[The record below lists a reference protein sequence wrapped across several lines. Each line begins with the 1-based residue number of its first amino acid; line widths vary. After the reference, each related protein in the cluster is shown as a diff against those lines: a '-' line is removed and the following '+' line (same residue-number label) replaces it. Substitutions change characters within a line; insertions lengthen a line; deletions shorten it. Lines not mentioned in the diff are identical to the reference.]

1 MTGRGRLVL
10 HVLTALDFGG
20 VESQMR
26 LVAAHAAQSGWDHAF
41 SAIGP
46 GGAVQAELRAMGA
59 RAVALQQPV
68 GIPSIRATFAL
79 WREMRR
85 MRPAVV
91 HLHGAEANF
100 HGLIAARLA
109 GVPVVIAEEIG
120 IPRHSPRARRIF
132 AWVYRRCD
140 RVVAV
145 SQAVK
150 DSILS
155 LGEAPEGAVEVI
167 RNPFAPQDFQPFPP
181 RGEVLEM
188 GFVGRLEPV
197 KNPLAAVEAVALLR
211 DRGIAA
217 RLRILGEGSQRMLL
231 ERRIADLALEGQV
244 RLEGFD
250 PRPFD
255 RLRGCH
261 LYLQPSL
268 SEGFGLAICEAMSAG
283 LPVIATA
290 VGGAPEIIA
299 EGRTGWLLDR
309 PEAGA
314 LAARIAEVQALS
326 DAELAAIAAAGSAHV
341 RAAFGPEIHAARCG
355 ALYAAL
361 AGGAAP

>member
-41 SAIGP
+41 CAIGP
-46 GGAVQAELRAMGA
+46 GGAVLEELRAMGA

-68 GIPSIRATFAL
+68 GIPSTRAILAL

-150 DSILS
+150 ECILS
-155 LGEAPEGAVEVI
+155 LGEAPEAAVEVI
-167 RNPFAPQDFQPFPP
+167 RNPFAPQVFQPFPP

-217 RLRILGEGSQRMLL
+217 RLRILGEGSQRPLL
-231 ERRIADLALEGQV
+231 ERRIADLGLEGQV
-244 RLEGFD
+244 RLEGFH

-283 LPVIATA
+283 LPVIASA
-290 VGGAPEIIA
+290 VGGAPEII
-299 EGRTGWLLDR
+299 EDGRTGWLLDR

-314 LAARIAEVQALS
+314 LAARIAEVQALP
-326 DAELAAIAAAGSAHV
+326 DAALAAIAAAGSAHV